1 MGEIN
6 SVYLSINIRFYK
18 NKHAAIY
25 ASNYN
30 FANVFIEILLLSDFL
45 KIMLLAMLIRSTS
58 SVNIFLDT

>member
-18 NKHAAIY
+18 NKYAAIY

-30 FANVFIEILLLSDFL
+30 FANIFIEILLLSDFL